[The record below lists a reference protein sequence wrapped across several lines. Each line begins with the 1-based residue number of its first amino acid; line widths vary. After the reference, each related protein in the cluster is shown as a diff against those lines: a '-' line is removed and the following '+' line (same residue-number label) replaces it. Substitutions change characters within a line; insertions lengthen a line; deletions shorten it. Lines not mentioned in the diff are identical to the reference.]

1 MAIMT
6 DLLRLMLRDP
16 MPIDVI
22 FNFNGGEDAGPTTSE
37 TNHFG
42 LVSRVGLQFRPC
54 HVKGWIKKVAK
65 ATCCRE
71 TRYTHGYTYRII

>member
-22 FNFNGGEDAGPTTSE
+22 FNFNGGEDTGPTTSE

-42 LVSRVGLQFRPC
+42 LISRVGLRLD
-54 HVKGWIKKVAK
+54 HVM
-65 ATCCRE
+65 
-71 TRYTHGYTYRII
+71 

>member
-22 FNFNGGEDAGPTTSE
+22 FNFNGGEDTGPTTSE

-42 LVSRVGLQFRPC
+42 LISRVGLRLD
-54 HVKGWIKKVAK
+54 HVMWKG
-65 ATCCRE
+65 
-71 TRYTHGYTYRII
+71 G